1 MKATAITDIGK
12 TRAVNQDYIYTSV
25 DRVGCLPNLFIVA
38 DGMGGH
44 KAGDIAS
51 RFTVE
56 TIKTLI
62 EQSQGKDAISI
73 INDSVK
79 MVNGLLLQKASES
92 EDYYGM
98 GTTLVIATIFDNVL
112 RVANVGDSRLYVI
125 DDNDITQ
132 ITRDHSLVEEMVLA
146 GQLSK
151 SEARTHARKNV
162 ITRAIGVEEQV
173 EPEMF
178 SIDLKENS
186 KVLMCS
192 DGLTNML
199 EDAEILSIVRNNADI
214 EDAARMLID
223 REAIFIFAELPYNS
237 CITLGINAASYK
249 VNMIGHF
256 IKAEINLRFFE
267 QIREAVPT
275 LSRRL

>member
-1 MKATAITDIGK
+1 MRAYATTDVG
-12 TRAVNQDYIYTSV
+12 RVRRVNQDYIFCSMMP
-25 DRVGCLPNLFIVA
+25 VGKLPNLFIVA

-44 KAGDIAS
+44 KAGDTAS

-62 EQSQGKDAISI
+62 EQSQEKDAISV

-79 MVNGLLLQKASES
+79 MVNSLLLQKASES

-98 GTTLVIATIFDNVL
+98 GTTLVIATIYDNVL

-162 ITRAIGVEEQV
+162 ITRAIGGEEQV

-178 SIDLKENS
+178 SIDIKENS
-186 KVLMCS
+186 KILMCS

-199 EDAEILSIVRNNADI
+199 EDAEILSIVRNNDNI
-214 EDAARMLID
+214 EDAARLLID
-223 REAIFIFAELPYNS
+223 RANENGGKDNISVIIVEL
-237 CITLGINAASYK
+237 
-249 VNMIGHF
+249 
-256 IKAEINLRFFE
+256 
-267 QIREAVPT
+267 
-275 LSRRL
+275 

>member
-62 EQSQGKDAISI
+62 EQSQEKDAISV

-79 MVNGLLLQKASES
+79 MVNSLLLQKASES

-98 GTTLVIATIFDNVL
+98 GTIATIYDNVL

-223 REAIFIFAELPYNS
+223 RANENGGKDNISVI
-237 CITLGINAASYK
+237 I
-249 VNMIGHF
+249 VD
-256 IKAEINLRFFE
+256 
-267 QIREAVPT
+267 V
-275 LSRRL
+275 

>member
-92 EDYYGM
+92 EDYYG
-98 GTTLVIATIFDNVL
+98 NVL

-223 REAIFIFAELPYNS
+223 RANENGGKDNISVIIVEL
-237 CITLGINAASYK
+237 
-249 VNMIGHF
+249 
-256 IKAEINLRFFE
+256 
-267 QIREAVPT
+267 
-275 LSRRL
+275 

>member
-44 KAGDIAS
+44 KAGDTAS

-62 EQSQGKDAISI
+62 SV

-79 MVNGLLLQKASES
+79 MVNSLLLQKASES

-98 GTTLVIATIFDNVL
+98 GTTLVIATIYDNVL

-146 GQLSK
+146 GKLSK

-162 ITRAIGVEEQV
+162 ITRAIGGEEQV

-186 KVLMCS
+186 KILMCS

-199 EDAEILSIVRNNADI
+199 EDAEILSIVRNNANI
-214 EDAARMLID
+214 EDAARLLID
-223 REAIFIFAELPYNS
+223 RANENGGKDNISVIIVEL
-237 CITLGINAASYK
+237 
-249 VNMIGHF
+249 
-256 IKAEINLRFFE
+256 
-267 QIREAVPT
+267 
-275 LSRRL
+275 

>member
-44 KAGDIAS
+44 KAGDTAS

-79 MVNGLLLQKASES
+79 MVN
-92 EDYYGM
+92 GM

-146 GQLSK
+146 GKLSK

-162 ITRAIGVEEQV
+162 ITRAIGGEEQV

-199 EDAEILSIVRNNADI
+199 EDAEILSIVRNNSDI

-223 REAIFIFAELPYNS
+223 RANENGGKDNISVIIVEL
-237 CITLGINAASYK
+237 
-249 VNMIGHF
+249 
-256 IKAEINLRFFE
+256 
-267 QIREAVPT
+267 
-275 LSRRL
+275 